1 MTHERRRVEEA
12 AQSRPPPEALV
23 RSAKA
28 VPRLVPHPP
37 QLVGSGPLPRTGAE
51 TATSAKTAEV
61 DVALQLAI
69 GREGIGLELARPA
82 RLGCLLVT
90 ELTATLPGLR
100 FPIDVSGG
108 VPRFRHRRG
117 ALTRIALEL
126 GARALERWAAP
137 RLRGVVGTRTP
148 EVWVGARRDGATM
161 CIAAPAPVEGVDEL
175 AGRRVLPVLAFDV
188 HLMTEEADLVLVVAG
203 ARGTG
208 LPAPASALAIACV
221 EALVGRAAERRG
233 AVFTFQRAADAMARA
248 LLPEAGARVPDAGDA
263 RWAPA
268 ARAPQGDAWL
278 LVAQTGALSAPPTE
292 DALRAREA
300 AMLLRDADEALV
312 AGDLDAA
319 RAQAVEALEHAPRH
333 PEIVRRILDVDARA
347 GGRAEAA
354 LELLVELRGGGEEQ
368 ARFGTTPG
376 ELLAETGDVEAAL
389 ASLERAGQAEEAPAL
404 AARAYEIAA
413 DLARDPLDAGAWLDR
428 AIARTPRAVSA
439 RWARVGRRLELGRL
453 EDALAD
459 VEHLEAMGRGNRT
472 RYAVWL
478 RAGRAWDAAGLSARA
493 GALYERALR
502 YAPEEPEA
510 LAGLGA
516 ALVRDGA
523 ARERARGVAVLTR
536 ACEIADGRGAASSRL
551 LLHLGRALASALEDL
566 PAAIARVSAIPIEAP
581 EAAEARGLEGR
592 WRARL
597 GDLAGAALSFARLR
611 DVAASIPAPQ
621 TPAEHRRAEA
631 IAAMLAEAAEMER
644 VRMHDPLAAQRY
656 LGAALRLRP
665 QDPELRRAYREV
677 GALVAG
683 RGAEPEMDR
692 DAESDFPETEE
703 ASATHHRPITDRP
716 SLALAGQALALAGQA
731 LPKLDLSLASEEDA
745 EGAARVEDL
754 TRRLQGNP
762 GDDAVA
768 DELLALLESLSRG
781 HELLALVSARL
792 EDATPERRAN
802 LAPRARAAL
811 ERMAAAADASGST
824 LDANLFRD
832 AIAALGLSQ

>member
-1 MTHERRRVEEA
+1 MTREA
-12 AQSRPPPEALV
+12 ASVEQSRPVRGCLV

-28 VPRLVPHPP
+28 VPRLVPSPHPP
-37 QLVGSGPLPRTGAE
+37 APHPAPTPERAKTPTARAPGGAE
-51 TATSAKTAEV
+51 QA
-61 DVALQLAI
+61 DIALQLAI

-117 ALTRIALEL
+117 SLTRMTLEL

-148 EVWVGARRDGATM
+148 DVWVGARRDGATM
-161 CIAAPAPVEGVDEL
+161 CIAAPAPPEGVDEL
-175 AGRRVLPVLAFDV
+175 AARRGLPVLAFDV
-188 HLMTEEADLVLVVAG
+188 HLMTEETDLVLVVAG

-233 AVFTFQRAADAMARA
+233 AVLTFSRAADAVARA

-263 RWAPA
+263 RWAAATALAGQA
-268 ARAPQGDAWL
+268 ARAPQGDAWV
-278 LVAQTGALSAPPTE
+278 LVAQTGALAAPPTE

-300 AMLLRDADEALV
+300 AMLLRDADDALV

-319 RAQAVEALEHAPRH
+319 RAQAVEALELAPRH

-354 LELLVELRGGGEEQ
+354 LAMLVELRGGGEDH

-389 ASLERAGQAEEAPAL
+389 ASLERAGQTEEAPAL

-413 DLARDPLDAGAWLDR
+413 DLARDPLDAGTWLDR
-428 AIARTPRAVSA
+428 AIARAPRSVSA

-459 VEHLEAMGRGNRT
+459 VEHLEAMARGNRA

-516 ALVRDGA
+516 ALVKDGA

-536 ACEIADGRGAASSRL
+536 ACEIADARGAPSARL
-551 LLHLGRALASALEDL
+551 LLQLGRALAGALEDR

-597 GDLAGAALSFARLR
+597 GDLAGAALAFARLR
-611 DVAASIPAPQ
+611 DLAASIPVPQ
-621 TPAEHRRAEA
+621 TPAENRRADA
-631 IAAMLAEAAEMER
+631 VAAMLAEAAEMER
-644 VRMHDPLAAQRY
+644 TRMHDPLAAQRH

-683 RGAEPEMDR
+683 RGAEPEVDLG
-692 DAESDFPETEE
+692 AASEFPEAEE
-703 ASATHHRPITDRP
+703 ASATHHRPTLAEGP
-716 SLALAGQALALAGQA
+716 S
-731 LPKLDLSLASEEDA
+731 LPKLDLSLASDEDDA
-745 EGAARVEDL
+745 EGAARVEEL
-754 TRRLQGNP
+754 TQRLQGNP

-768 DELLALLESLSRG
+768 DELLALLESLGRG

-811 ERMAAAADASGST
+811 ERMAVVADAAGRT
-824 LDANLFRD
+824 LDATLFRD
-832 AIAALGLSQ
+832 AIAALGLGS

>member
-1 MTHERRRVEEA
+1 MTRERGGVERVEQA
-12 AQSRPPPEALV
+12 AQSRPSRKALV

-28 VPRLVPHPP
+28 VPRLVPSPHPP
-37 QLVGSGPLPRTGAE
+37 PPHPAPAPERAKAPAHAPAGAE
-51 TATSAKTAEV
+51 ET

-117 ALTRIALEL
+117 ALTRMALEL

-148 EVWVGARRDGATM
+148 DVWVGARRDGATM
-161 CIAAPAPVEGVDEL
+161 CIAGAAPVEGVDEL
-175 AGRRVLPVLAFDV
+175 AGRRGLPVLAFDV

-221 EALVGRAAERRG
+221 EALVGRTAERRG
-233 AVFTFQRAADAMARA
+233 AVFTFARAADALARA
-248 LLPEAGARVPDAGDA
+248 LLPEAGARVPDASDA
-263 RWAPA
+263 RWAAPA
-268 ARAPQGDAWL
+268 ARAPQGDAWV
-278 LVAQTGALSAPPTE
+278 LVAQTGALAAAPTE

-300 AMLLRDADEALV
+300 AMLLREADDALV

-354 LELLVELRGGGEEQ
+354 LAMLVELNGGGEDQ
-368 ARFGTTPG
+368 ARFGTTAG

-389 ASLERAGQAEEAPAL
+389 ASLERAGQTEEAPAL

-413 DLARDPLDAGAWLDR
+413 DLARDPLDASAWLDQ
-428 AIARTPRAVSA
+428 AIARTPRSVSA

-459 VEHLEAMGRGNRT
+459 VEHLEAMARGNRA

-516 ALVRDGA
+516 ALVKDGA

-536 ACEIADGRGAASSRL
+536 ACELADARREPSSRL
-551 LLHLGRALASALEDL
+551 LLHLGRALAGALEDL
-566 PAAIARVSAIPIEAP
+566 PAAIARVAAIPIEAP

-611 DVAASIPAPQ
+611 DLAASIPAPQ
-621 TPAEHRRAEA
+621 SPAEQRRAEA

-644 VRMHDPLAAQRY
+644 TRMHDPLAAQRY

-665 QDPELRRAYREV
+665 QDPDLRSAYREV

-683 RGAEPEMDR
+683 RSAEREPDRGAASE
-692 DAESDFPETEE
+692 FPETEE
-703 ASATHHRPITDRP
+703 ASATHHRPAMSEGP
-716 SLALAGQALALAGQA
+716 A
-731 LPKLDLSLASEEDA
+731 LPKLDLSLAADEDA

-768 DELLALLESLSRG
+768 DELLTLLESLGRG

-792 EDATPERRAN
+792 EDATPERRAS

-811 ERMAAAADASGST
+811 ERMAGAAETSGRT
-824 LDANLFRD
+824 LDATLFRD
-832 AIAALGLSQ
+832 AIAALRLGD

>member
-1 MTHERRRVEEA
+1 MSSHA
-12 AQSRPPPEALV
+12 AQSRPPTGPLV

-28 VPRLVPHPP
+28 VPRLVPSPHPP
-37 QLVGSGPLPRTGAE
+37 PPHPAPTPERTRAQPPVRAPGA
-51 TATSAKTAEV
+51 AEEA

-82 RLGCLLVT
+82 RIGCLLVT

-100 FPIDVSGG
+100 FPIAVSGG

-117 ALTRIALEL
+117 ALTRIVLEL

-175 AGRRVLPVLAFDV
+175 AGRRGLPVLVFDV

-233 AVFTFQRAADAMARA
+233 AVFTFRRAADTLARA

-268 ARAPQGDAWL
+268 AATPGGSDAWV
-278 LVAQTGALSAPPTE
+278 LVAQTGALASAPTE
-292 DALRAREA
+292 EALRAREA
-300 AMLLRDADEALV
+300 AMLLRDADDALV
-312 AGDLDAA
+312 AGDLDGA

-333 PEIVRRILDVDARA
+333 PALVRRILEVDARA

-354 LELLVELRGGGEEQ
+354 LAMLVELRGGGEDH

-376 ELLAETGDVEAAL
+376 ELLAETGDTEAAL
-389 ASLERAGQAEEAPAL
+389 ASLERAGQTEEAPAL

-413 DLARDPLDAGAWLDR
+413 DLARDPIDAGVWLDR
-428 AIARTPRAVSA
+428 AIARTPRSVSA

-459 VEHLEAMGRGNRT
+459 VEHLEAMGRGNRA

-516 ALVRDGA
+516 ALVKDGA

-536 ACEIADGRGAASSRL
+536 ACEIADARRAPSSRL
-551 LLHLGRALASALEDL
+551 LLDLGRAFAGALEDL
-566 PAAIARVSAIPIEAP
+566 PAAIARVSAIPIESP

-611 DVAASIPAPQ
+611 DLAASIPVPQ

-631 IAAMLAEAAEMER
+631 IATMLAEAAEMER
-644 VRMHDPLAAQRY
+644 TRMHDPLGAQRY

-665 QDPELRRAYREV
+665 QDPELRSAYREV
-677 GALVAG
+677 GALIAG
-683 RGAEPEMDR
+683 RGTEPPEMDR
-692 DAESDFPETEE
+692 RADTDFPESEE
-703 ASATHHRPITDRP
+703 ASATHHRPISDRP
-716 SLALAGQALALAGQA
+716 SLALAGQA
-731 LPKLDLSLASEEDA
+731 LPKLDLSLASEEDT

-754 TRRLQGNP
+754 SRRLQANP
-762 GDDAVA
+762 ADDLVV
-768 DELLALLESLSRG
+768 DELLALLESLGRG

-792 EDATPERRAN
+792 EDATTERRAD

-811 ERMAAAADASGST
+811 ERMAAAAVAAGSPLDAS
-824 LDANLFRD
+824 LFRD
-832 AIAALGLSQ
+832 AISALGLTQ

>member
-1 MTHERRRVEEA
+1 MTREPAGVE
-12 AQSRPPPEALV
+12 QSRPFQGCLV

-28 VPRLVPHPP
+28 VPRLVQSP
-37 QLVGSGPLPRTGAE
+37 QVVGLGPRPQTGDREDLAPQ
-51 TATSAKTAEV
+51 A

-82 RLGCLLVT
+82 RIGCLLVT

-117 ALTRIALEL
+117 ALTRMTLEL

-161 CIAAPAPVEGVDEL
+161 CIAAPAPPEGVDEL
-175 AGRRVLPVLAFDV
+175 AARRGLPVLAFDV

-221 EALVGRAAERRG
+221 EALVGRGAERRG
-233 AVFTFQRAADAMARA
+233 AVFTFSRAADALART
-248 LLPEAGARVPDAGDA
+248 LLPEAGARVPDAADA

-268 ARAPQGDAWL
+268 ARAPQGDAWV

-300 AMLLRDADEALV
+300 AMLLHDADDALV

-354 LELLVELRGGGEEQ
+354 LAMLVELRGGGDDQ
-368 ARFGTTPG
+368 ARSASYATTPG

-389 ASLERAGQAEEAPAL
+389 ASLERAGQTEEAPAL
-404 AARAYEIAA
+404 AARAYEIAG
-413 DLARDPLDAGAWLDR
+413 DLARDPLDACTWLDR

-459 VEHLEAMGRGNRT
+459 VEHLEAMARGNRA

-493 GALYERALR
+493 GSLYERALR

-516 ALVRDGA
+516 ALVKDGA
-523 ARERARGVAVLTR
+523 SRERARGVAVLTR
-536 ACEIADGRGAASSRL
+536 ACEIADARRAPSARL
-551 LLHLGRALASALEDL
+551 LLDLGRALAGALEDL
-566 PAAIARVSAIPIEAP
+566 PAAIARVSGIPVEAP

-597 GDLAGAALSFARLR
+597 GDLAGAALAFARLR
-611 DVAASIPAPQ
+611 DLAASIPVPQ
-621 TPAEHRRAEA
+621 TPAEHRRAET

-644 VRMHDPLAAQRY
+644 ARMHDALAAQRY

-665 QDPELRRAYREV
+665 QDPDLRSAYREV

-683 RGAEPEMDR
+683 RVAEPEEDR
-692 DAESDFPETEE
+692 GAASEFPEEEE
-703 ASATHHRPITDRP
+703 ASATHHRPSLTDRP
-716 SLALAGQALALAGQA
+716 PLALAGQA
-731 LPKLDLSLASEEDA
+731 LPKLDLSLPSDEDA
-745 EGAARVEDL
+745 EGAARVEEL
-754 TRRLQGNP
+754 TQRLQGNP

-768 DELLALLESLSRG
+768 DELFALLETLGRG

-811 ERMAAAADASGST
+811 ERMAAAAEGAGRS
-824 LDANLFRD
+824 LDATLFRD
-832 AIAALGLSQ
+832 AIAALGLGA